1 MFAVADYITLHV
13 PATPTTKNMICAD
26 TIAQMKDGVKIINL
40 ARAEL
45 VNGADIAAA
54 MESGKVGA
62 YVVDFPT
69 EETVAIPGVV
79 TIPHLGASTEESE
92 DNCAVMAA
100 DELNEYLATGN
111 IRNSVN
117 YPNASMPKSG
127 AMRICVLHAN
137 VPAVITNVANAC
149 AKRGINIDNMLN
161 QSKGEN
167 AYTML
172 DISTVTGDDILADL
186 SAIGGVRRAR
196 LIKF

>member
-1 MFAVADYITLHV
+1 M
-13 PATPTTKNMICAD
+13 
-26 TIAQMKDGVKIINL
+26 
-40 ARAEL
+40 
-45 VNGADIAAA
+45 
-54 MESGKVGA
+54 
-62 YVVDFPT
+62 
-69 EETVAIPGVV
+69 
-79 TIPHLGASTEESE
+79 
-92 DNCAVMAA
+92 
-100 DELNEYLATGN
+100 
-111 IRNSVN
+111 
-117 YPNASMPKSG
+117 
-127 AMRICVLHAN
+127 LHAN